1 MHADVNLL
9 TGGISFFSPRTGFVC
24 DSIEEFEVVLANG
37 DIKIANDSTNRDLCI
52 ALRGGG
58 NNFGI
63 VTKFTAR
70 TFPNTKIW
78 AGYLFHPLSVAPK
91 LIEALHHFCEEQNT
105 DEYGNA
111 ILALAYDAGMGVT
124 AAASIIQ
131 YTKAEKRPTILQP
144 FLDVRRFWSTA
155 KFKTLSDATKE
166 VNAKSPAGR
175 R

>member
-1 MHADVNLL
+1 M
-9 TGGISFFSPRTGFVC
+9 TGGISFFSPRAGFVC
-24 DSIEEFEVVLANG
+24 DGIEEFEVVLANG

-78 AGYLFHPLSVAPK
+78 AGYLFHPLSAAPK
-91 LIEALHHFCEEQNT
+91 LIENLHSLCGEQDI

-111 ILALAYDAGMGVT
+111 LLALAYDAGMRVT

-131 YTKAEKRPTILQP
+131 YTKAKIDRNSIVYR
-144 FLDVRRFWSTA
+144 FLDERRYWST
-155 KFKTLSDATKE
+155 FKLQTVSDATKE